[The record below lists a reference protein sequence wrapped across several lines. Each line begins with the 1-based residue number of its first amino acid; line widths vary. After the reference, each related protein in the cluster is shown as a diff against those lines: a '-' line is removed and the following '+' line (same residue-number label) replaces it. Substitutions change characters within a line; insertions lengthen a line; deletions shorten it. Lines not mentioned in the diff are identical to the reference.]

1 MCCTSMEE
9 GDSSIYFQGNEQDP
23 QKGSCDDFDY
33 DGVEEDNLM
42 SFNGEQSP
50 NTFLAQPT
58 LEKHSPPTQHIE
70 DSHMTPLSTSHTS
83 HIEVGKMVEFNVEHI
98 EMTLPLQS
106 GKIEEVA
113 WELFPS
119 PLTVRV
125 EYSVE
130 REIPREGI
138 LKEVYVYAF
147 PREGVG

>member
-1 MCCTSMEE
+1 M
-9 GDSSIYFQGNEQDP
+9 
-23 QKGSCDDFDY
+23 
-33 DGVEEDNLM
+33 
-42 SFNGEQSP
+42 
-50 NTFLAQPT
+50 
-58 LEKHSPPTQHIE
+58 
-70 DSHMTPLSTSHTS
+70 
-83 HIEVGKMVEFNVEHI
+83 GKTIEFNVEHI

-138 LKEVYVYAF
+138 LKDEYVYAF